1 MADPPS
7 PLEDIVRK
15 RPKTNRSGRKR
26 LHPRL
31 AAPRPK
37 STSAELPLPG
47 GSKEQLQ
54 APIKKELALWRA
66 FVGDEIDAILR
77 NKD

>member
-1 MADPPS
+1 MADSPS

-15 RPKTNRSGRKR
+15 RPKTSRSGRKR
-26 LHPRL
+26 LYPRF

-37 STSAELPLPG
+37 STSAELPLSG
-47 GSKEQLQ
+47 GSTEQLQ

-66 FVGDEIDAILR
+66 FLGEEIDAILR
-77 NKD
+77 DKD